1 MSGKRLNPNE
11 PSPRRAPPP
20 SMPQGSSSGRQVRK
34 SKKDKKDRAL
44 RIAIIV
50 VAALLAMALSVIAV
64 WRSFAPEVIEPDG
77 TKEEIGSVSDIGAP
91 VRVGGDR
98 KQDFYTFLLIG
109 RDTGGGGNTDTILLA
124 SYDLAN
130 QKMNVLSIPRDTMV
144 NVAWDV
150 KKINSVYNSYG
161 KGDKGIEALGK
172 EMAQLV
178 GFTPDFQVVLEWKA
192 VGELV
197 DALGGVNFDVPR
209 NMYYNDPTQNL
220 HINIKKGYQKL
231 SGEQAMQVVRFRD
244 GPNGYANGDLGRIE
258 TQQNFLKA
266 VITQSLQISN
276 VSRMKELTQV
286 FKDNVTT
293 NLTIG
298 NLAWFGEKALFGGLK
313 MENVNFFTM
322 PCTSGGVW
330 SRSYGQKLSY
340 VLPKTDELVN
350 LVNEHFNPYKDDLQK
365 FELDIMYVNSD
376 GTIASST
383 GKLED
388 MKANASL
395 KTTKPTPK
403 PDTSTDKDAGTDKDT
418 GTKTDTNSSNGTGSG
433 SKPKPK
439 PETPST
445 KPEKPSTKP
454 EEPTTPVVPPTEQNP
469 PVTEPENPPAGGESG
484 GTTDPTTPPLEPYAS
499 GNGTLHSIQGAA

>member
-1 MSGKRLNPNE
+1 MSGKRLNSNE
-11 PSPRRAPPP
+11 PSPRKAPPP
-20 SMPQGSSSGRQVRK
+20 NGRQGASAGK
-34 SKKDKKDRAL
+34 SPRSPKKDKKDRAL
-44 RIAIIV
+44 RIAIIT
-50 VAALLAMALSVIAV
+50 VAVLLALALGVLAW
-64 WRSFAPEVIEPDG
+64 WRSFAKPPEMIEPDG
-77 TKEEIGSVSDIGAP
+77 SKEEIGSVSDIGAP

-98 KQDFYTFLLIG
+98 KQDFYTFLVIG

-144 NVAWDV
+144 NVSWDV
-150 KKINSVYNSYG
+150 KKINSVYNVYG
-161 KGDKGIEALGK
+161 GGDKGIEALGK

-197 DALGGVNFDVPR
+197 DALGGVYFDVPR
-209 NMYYNDPTQNL
+209 NMYYNDPSQNL
-220 HINIKKGYQKL
+220 SINIKKGYQKL
-231 SGEQAMQVVRFRD
+231 SGAQAMQVVRFRD
-244 GPNGYANGDLGRIE
+244 GPNGYSNGDLGRIE

-266 VITQSLQISN
+266 VISQCLQISN
-276 VSRMKELTQV
+276 VSRINELTKV

-298 NLAWFGEKALFGGLK
+298 NIAWFGEKAVFGGLK
-313 MENVNFFTM
+313 MENVNCFTM

-340 VLPKTDELVN
+340 VLPKTDELVS

-365 FELDIMYVNSD
+365 YELDIMYVNSD

-388 MKANASL
+388 TKANASL
-395 KTTKPTPK
+395 KSPKPTTPK
-403 PDTSTDKDAGTDKDT
+403 PDTNT
-418 GTKTDTNSSNGTGSG
+418 GKEPSSGTGSG
-433 SKPKPK
+433 TKPK
-439 PETPST
+439 PETPTT
-445 KPEKPSTKP
+445 KPDV
-454 EEPTTPVVPPTEQNP
+454 PTTPETPPTEPNPPSEPTVPPTNP
-469 PVTEPENPPAGGESG
+469 EEGG
-484 GTTDPTTPPLEPYAS
+484 GTTEPTPPPTEPTMPPS
-499 GNGTLHSIQGAA
+499 ETGDKTGTQGAA

>member
-1 MSGKRLNPNE
+1 MSGKRLNTSE

-20 SMPQGSSSGRQVRK
+20 GMPQGSSSGKQVRK
-34 SKKDKKDRAL
+34 PKKDKKDRIL
-44 RIAIIV
+44 RIAIIT
-50 VAALLAMALSVIAV
+50 VAVLLALALAVIAV
-64 WRSFAPEVIEPDG
+64 WRSFAKPPEVIEPDG

-98 KQDFYTFLLIG
+98 RQDFYTFLVIG

-124 SYDLAN
+124 SYDLKN
-130 QKMNVLSIPRDTMV
+130 QNMNVLSIPRDTMV

-172 EMAQLV
+172 EIAQLV

-197 DALGGVNFDVPR
+197 DALSGVNFDVPR

-220 HINIKKGYQKL
+220 HINIKKGFQKL

-258 TQQNFLKA
+258 TQQSFLKA
-266 VITQSLQISN
+266 VITQCLSISN
-276 VSRMKELTQV
+276 VGRMKELTQV

-298 NLAWFGEKALFGGLK
+298 NLAWFGEKALSGGLS

-340 VLPKTDELVN
+340 VLPKTDELVA
-350 LVNEHFNPYKDDLQK
+350 LINEHFNPYKDDLQK
-365 FELDIMYVNSD
+365 NELDIMYVSSD

-388 MKANASL
+388 TKANASL
-395 KTTKPTPK
+395 KTSKPTTKP
-403 PDTSTDKDAGTDKDT
+403 DSSSDKDT
-418 GTKTDTNSSNGTGSG
+418 TTTTTSNKDNKSGTGSS
-433 SKPKPK
+433 SKPKP
-439 PETPST
+439 EAPST
-445 KPEKPSTKP
+445 KPETPTNTQVPPTDTAPPATKP
-454 EEPTTPVVPPTEQNP
+454 ELPPS
-469 PVTEPENPPAGGESG
+469 GGDSG
-484 GTTDPTTPPLEPYAS
+484 GTTEPSPPIEPYAP
-499 GNGTLHSIQGAA
+499 